1 MSNITSHM
9 SATDWML
16 AAIIVLCVLCLVASF
31 IGHMINTEWND
42 ADKPTYRTADGK
54 TIAKQ
59 IKSLRR
65 NRP

>member
-1 MSNITSHM
+1 MTPTM
-9 SATDWML
+9 WL
-16 AAIIVLCVLCLVASF
+16 LLAIIVLCLLCLVASF

-42 ADKPTYRTADGK
+42 ADKTTYRTADGK